1 MSTITFFFLFM
12 SRFTPFTI
20 FFNLFNHVLE
30 AGNQRKT
37 KEKVGKEF
45 HKVLVLVLLISRLRN
60 LSARLP

>member
-1 MSTITFFFLFM
+1 M